1 MSLPVV
7 RIRDLKSGQTLTLTG
22 AQTSVEIL
30 DDQANVALLLLP
42 DAVVNGM
49 KIVTANEEA
58 DVARDYAAT
67 HGIRFST
74 LRTPDL
80 RRLKAE

>member
-7 RIRDLKSGQTLTLTG
+7 RIRDLKSGETVTLAG
-22 AQTSVEIL
+22 AVTSVEIL
-30 DDQANVALLLLP
+30 DDQSNVALLLLP

-58 DVARDYAAT
+58 EVARDYAET
-67 HGIRFST
+67 HGIKFST

>member
-1 MSLPVV
+1 
-7 RIRDLKSGQTLTLTG
+7 
-22 AQTSVEIL
+22 
-30 DDQANVALLLLP
+30 
-42 DAVVNGM
+42 M